1 MENVQVETTV
11 FNVLDNF
18 PPPALWTESGDNQSS
33 NLVVNSPL
41 AGGDLSGSL
50 VEKSPISLL
59 QELCMKR
66 GLTPHYELTDSE
78 GPVHQRVFTYKVTAG
93 SFTAVGKGKA
103 IVGLLFSLSCTA
115 DSV

>member
-1 MENVQVETTV
+1 VETTV

-18 PPPALWTESGDNQSS
+18 PPPALWTESGYNNQSS
-33 NLVVNSPL
+33 SLVVDSSL

-66 GLTPHYELTDSE
+66 GLTAHYELTDSE

-93 SFTAVGKGKA
+93 SFTAMGKGKS
-103 IVGLLFSLSCTA
+103 IVLFCSASRVRVLLIQFR
-115 DSV
+115 